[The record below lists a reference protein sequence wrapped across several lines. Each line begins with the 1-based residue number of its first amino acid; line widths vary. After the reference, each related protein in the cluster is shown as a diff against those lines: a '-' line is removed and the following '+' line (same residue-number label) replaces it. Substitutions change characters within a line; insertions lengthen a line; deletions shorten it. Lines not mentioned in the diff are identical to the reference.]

1 MKVSECM
8 TSDVEIVTPDQ
19 PIREAAQ
26 FMLKSDAG
34 AMPVGEGD
42 RLIGMVTDRDITVR
56 AVAQGLGPDTAVR
69 EVMSEDL
76 VYCYDDDEVEEV
88 AMRMGDSQVRRLPVL
103 SREGD
108 TLVGIV
114 SLGDISRSDDGD
126 AAKVALDGVTDPGG
140 EHSQTHDG

>member
-8 TSDVEIVTPDQ
+8 TTDVQIVTPDQ
-19 PIREAAQ
+19 NIQEAAQ
-26 FMLKSDAG
+26 FMLRADAG

-56 AVAQGLGPDTAVR
+56 AVAQGLGPDTAIR
-69 EVMSEDL
+69 EVMTEDL

-88 AMRMGDSQVRRLPVL
+88 ALRMSDSQVRRLPVL
-103 SREGD
+103 SRDGD

-114 SLGDISRSDDGD
+114 SLGDITRSDDAD

-140 EHSQTHDG
+140 EHSQTDNG

>member
-1 MKVSECM
+1 
-8 TSDVEIVTPDQ
+8 
-19 PIREAAQ
+19 
-26 FMLKSDAG
+26 MLRADAG

-56 AVAQGLGPDTAVR
+56 AVAQGLGPDTAIR
-69 EVMSEDL
+69 EVMTEDL

-88 AMRMGDSQVRRLPVL
+88 ALRMSDSQVRRLPVL
-103 SREGD
+103 SRDGD

-114 SLGDISRSDDGD
+114 SLGDITRSDDAD

-140 EHSQTHDG
+140 EHSQTDNG

>member
-8 TSDVEIVTPDQ
+8 TTDVEIVTPDQ
-19 PIREAAQ
+19 NIQEAAQ
-26 FMLKSDAG
+26 FMLSADAG

-56 AVAQGLGPDTAVR
+56 AVAQGLGPDTAIR
-69 EVMSEDL
+69 EVMTEDL

-88 AMRMGDSQVRRLPVL
+88 ALRMSDSQVRRLPVL
-103 SREGD
+103 SRDGD

-114 SLGDISRSDDGD
+114 SLGDITRSDDAD

-140 EHSQTHDG
+140 EHSQTDNG